1 MVWKNTKKQL
11 YSEIF
16 LLISAKYSCFFG
28 FLIQLL
34 MDGWKY
40 IPDYVNLFHLSFS
53 VMCRRL
59 YQKRRTATRKT
70 LSATQDTTLY
80 AIRYTEFIQNYMWH
94 NIRHYLQH
102 YIRHTIYSLI
112 CGTIYSII
120 YSTLSTALYT
130 AHYLRHYIRHT
141 IYGIIYSTL
150 STALYTANH
159 LQHYIQHTIYSIIYD
174 TLYTALPLVQHSL
187 CLSIL
192 CVPHKTMDRHSI
204 PNFLIYLQIVLLC
217 IPRIRAASVLLP
229 PACSIAWAKHASVIS
244 LLIFS

>member
-1 MVWKNTKKQL
+1 M
-11 YSEIF
+11 Y
-16 LLISAKYSCFFG
+16 
-28 FLIQLL
+28 
-34 MDGWKY
+34 GWKY
-40 IPDYVNLFHLSFS
+40 ILVYVSFFHLAFS

-229 PACSIAWAKHASVIS
+229 PACSIAWAKHSSVIS

>member
-1 MVWKNTKKQL
+1 M
-11 YSEIF
+11 Y
-16 LLISAKYSCFFG
+16 
-28 FLIQLL
+28 
-34 MDGWKY
+34 GWKY
-40 IPDYVNLFHLSFS
+40 ILVYVSFFHLAFS

-244 LLIFS
+244 LLIFSWPGSS

>member
-1 MVWKNTKKQL
+1 M
-11 YSEIF
+11 Y
-16 LLISAKYSCFFG
+16 
-28 FLIQLL
+28 
-34 MDGWKY
+34 GWKY
-40 IPDYVNLFHLSFS
+40 ILVYVSFFHLAFS

-141 IYGIIYSTL
+141 IYGIIYGTL
-150 STALYTANH
+150 STALYTAHH

>member
-1 MVWKNTKKQL
+1 M
-11 YSEIF
+11 Y
-16 LLISAKYSCFFG
+16 
-28 FLIQLL
+28 
-34 MDGWKY
+34 GWKY
-40 IPDYVNLFHLSFS
+40 ILVYVNFFHLAFS

-102 YIRHTIYSLI
+102 YIRHTIYSII
-112 CGTIYSII
+112 CG
-120 YSTLSTALYT
+120 TLSTALYT
-130 AHYLRHYIRHT
+130 AHY
-141 IYGIIYSTL
+141 
-150 STALYTANH
+150 
-159 LQHYIQHTIYSIIYD
+159 LQHYIQHTIYSIIYSTPSTALYTAHHLQHYIRHTIYSIIYD
-174 TLYTALPLVQHSL
+174 TLYTALYTALPLVQHSL

-192 CVPHKTMDRHSI
+192 CVPHKTMDRYSI

-217 IPRIRAASVLLP
+217 IPRIRAAFVLLP
-229 PACSIAWAKHASVIS
+229 PACSIAWAKHSSVIS

>member
-1 MVWKNTKKQL
+1 M
-11 YSEIF
+11 Y
-16 LLISAKYSCFFG
+16 
-28 FLIQLL
+28 
-34 MDGWKY
+34 GWKY
-40 IPDYVNLFHLSFS
+40 ILVYVSFFHLAFS

-59 YQKRRTATRKT
+59 YQKCRTATYKT
-70 LSATQDTTLY
+70 LSATRDTTLY
-80 AIRYTEFIQNYMWH
+80 ATRYTEFIQNYMWH

-130 AHYLRHYIRHT
+130 AHYLRHYI
-141 IYGIIYSTL
+141 
-150 STALYTANH
+150 
-159 LQHYIQHTIYSIIYD
+159 QHTIYSIIYG
-174 TLYTALPLVQHSL
+174 TLSTALYAALPLVQHSL

>member
-1 MVWKNTKKQL
+1 M
-11 YSEIF
+11 Y
-16 LLISAKYSCFFG
+16 
-28 FLIQLL
+28 
-34 MDGWKY
+34 GWKY
-40 IPDYVNLFHLSFS
+40 ILVYVSFFHLAFS

-229 PACSIAWAKHASVIS
+229 PACSIAWAKHASVIT

>member
-1 MVWKNTKKQL
+1 M
-11 YSEIF
+11 
-16 LLISAKYSCFFG
+16 
-28 FLIQLL
+28 
-34 MDGWKY
+34 
-40 IPDYVNLFHLSFS
+40 
-53 VMCRRL
+53 
-59 YQKRRTATRKT
+59 
-70 LSATQDTTLY
+70 
-80 AIRYTEFIQNYMWH
+80 
-94 NIRHYLQH
+94 
-102 YIRHTIYSLI
+102 RHTIYSLI
-112 CGTIYSII
+112 CGTLSTALYTAHHLQHNIQHTIYSII

-141 IYGIIYSTL
+141 IYSIIYSTP
-150 STALYTANH
+150 STALYTAHH
-159 LQHYIQHTIYSIIYD
+159 LQHYIRHTIYSIIYD
-174 TLYTALPLVQHSL
+174 TLYTALYAALPLVQHSL

>member
-1 MVWKNTKKQL
+1 M
-11 YSEIF
+11 Y
-16 LLISAKYSCFFG
+16 
-28 FLIQLL
+28 
-34 MDGWKY
+34 GWKY
-40 IPDYVNLFHLSFS
+40 ILVYVSFFHLAFS

-59 YQKRRTATRKT
+59 DQKRRTATRKT

>member
-1 MVWKNTKKQL
+1 M
-11 YSEIF
+11 
-16 LLISAKYSCFFG
+16 
-28 FLIQLL
+28 
-34 MDGWKY
+34 
-40 IPDYVNLFHLSFS
+40 
-53 VMCRRL
+53 
-59 YQKRRTATRKT
+59 
-70 LSATQDTTLY
+70 
-80 AIRYTEFIQNYMWH
+80 
-94 NIRHYLQH
+94 RHYLQH
-102 YIRHTIYSLI
+102 NIQHTIY
-112 CGTIYSII
+112 GII
-120 YSTLSTALYT
+120 YSALSTALYT

-141 IYGIIYSTL
+141 IYSILYSTL
-150 STALYTANH
+150 YTAHH

>member
-1 MVWKNTKKQL
+1 M
-11 YSEIF
+11 Y
-16 LLISAKYSCFFG
+16 
-28 FLIQLL
+28 
-34 MDGWKY
+34 GWKY
-40 IPDYVNLFHLSFS
+40 ILVYVSFFHLAIS

>member
-1 MVWKNTKKQL
+1 M
-11 YSEIF
+11 Y
-16 LLISAKYSCFFG
+16 
-28 FLIQLL
+28 
-34 MDGWKY
+34 GWKY
-40 IPDYVNLFHLSFS
+40 ILVYVSFFHLAFS

-80 AIRYTEFIQNYMWH
+80 AIRYIEFIQNHMLH